1 MLCVN
6 GWCSPSEGVIAE
18 VSSTTV
24 DSRDYLL
31 AEIWLVKV
39 VCLAMYI
46 GLITH
51 ANSPF
56 LYVLLDTYQPY
67 STVRYLELQ
76 FF

>member
-1 MLCVN
+1 MI
-6 GWCSPSEGVIAE
+6 GE

-24 DSRDYLL
+24 DSRDSLL

-51 ANSPF
+51 ENLPF
-56 LYVLLDTYQPY
+56 SYVLLDTYLLY
-67 STVRYLELQ
+67 STVGYLELQ